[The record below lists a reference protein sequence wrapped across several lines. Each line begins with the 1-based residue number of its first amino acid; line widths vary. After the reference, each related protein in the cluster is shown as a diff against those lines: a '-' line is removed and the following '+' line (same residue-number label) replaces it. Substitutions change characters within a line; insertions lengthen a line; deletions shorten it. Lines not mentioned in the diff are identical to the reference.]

1 MQGDI
6 ESVAALSAKDL
17 TALIEQVSGSAA
29 FKKEYDRCENM
40 RYLCKLS
47 SNSFSR
53 HACHYAYFSISC
65 IVSVQ
70 RT

>member
-29 FKKEYDRCENM
+29 FKKEYDRCAICAN
-40 RYLCKLS
+40 YFLTL
-47 SNSFSR
+47 FQDT
-53 HACHYAYFSISC
+53 HATTYTLAFHAF
-65 IVSVQ
+65 
-70 RT
+70 

>member
-29 FKKEYDRCENM
+29 FKKEYDRCNNM
-40 RYLCKLS
+40 QL
-47 SNSFSR
+47 
-53 HACHYAYFSISC
+53 
-65 IVSVQ
+65 SVQ
-70 RT
+70 TTFQLFLKTCMSQCIL